1 MIKLGLS
8 EDCEQLVVTTL
19 NENHNHEVSQVHAAF
34 YFIPV
39 WACHNLGLVKI
50 FYLRE
55 FFNIDIG
62 GTKIQ
67 PGYN

>member
-8 EDCEQLVVTTL
+8 KDCEQLVVTTL

-50 FYLRE
+50 F
-55 FFNIDIG
+55 
-62 GTKIQ
+62 
-67 PGYN
+67 